1 MSFAVRMDW
10 SGSWGRWGRWLHL
23 EDTGADSHCLP
34 RGFGHEARLR
44 SPFPPETSIMTA
56 HRGHDH
62 METQTNTST
71 AATRRTEMMMAS
83 HSHIDATASAAYVG
97 GGRPKSRR
105 GVRNR
110 LLASSRAW
118 LARLLH
124 GRNHVPVRGP
134 LPSHRTYVL
143 SLSAYAGDATRS
155 ARGFLGPAA
164 RAETSE
170 AGAER
175 SAG

>member
-1 MSFAVRMDW
+1 
-10 SGSWGRWGRWLHL
+10 
-23 EDTGADSHCLP
+23 
-34 RGFGHEARLR
+34 
-44 SPFPPETSIMTA
+44 
-56 HRGHDH
+56 
-62 METQTNTST
+62 
-71 AATRRTEMMMAS
+71 MMMAS

-118 LARLLH
+118 LARLVH
-124 GRNHVPVRGP
+124 GRNHVPVRAP

-170 AGAER
+170 AVRRDRRVETGLR
-175 SAG
+175 SARWDDCAGPDGWRVGKGPRNAGSPEVTSPLLSSSVSRRQVFTPAVTSRL